1 MQAFFPGI
9 LAVCNRIMVSIRSSL
24 NTPQVFDVSSALGGG
39 CMGRTELD
47 TLWGLISTHQGRKIP
62 SLICWLCSCSYRL
75 GCCGLS
81 CCLVCCWLAPSWLPS
96 TSPQGLFCRAAPLAQ
111 EHSTALVPAEPLS
124 PSVLLLLFWVI
135 PQFGNSCLIIYP
147 FSAREKQEKML
158 QCLKEY
164 RFSQKCLN
172 CLWCNLGNILTTWG
186 RKLTRSLLLCS
197 LLKCGG
203 KSVGKIW
210 KMRYRHENLWSV

>member
-9 LAVCNRIMVSIRSSL
+9 LAVRNRIMVSIRSSL

-47 TLWGLISTHQGRKIP
+47 TLRGLISTHQGRKIP

-81 CCLVCCWLAPSWLPS
+81 CCLVCCWLTPSWLPS

-135 PQFGNSCLIIYP
+135 PQFGNLCLQLSPYLP
-147 FSAREKQEKML
+147 FQCKRKTREDAGVPQRIQVFSKMFKL
-158 QCLKEY
+158 FVME
-164 RFSQKCLN
+164 F
-172 CLWCNLGNILTTWG
+172 
-186 RKLTRSLLLCS
+186 RKHFDNVREEAHQITLAL
-197 LLKCGG
+197 
-203 KSVGKIW
+203 
-210 KMRYRHENLWSV
+210 